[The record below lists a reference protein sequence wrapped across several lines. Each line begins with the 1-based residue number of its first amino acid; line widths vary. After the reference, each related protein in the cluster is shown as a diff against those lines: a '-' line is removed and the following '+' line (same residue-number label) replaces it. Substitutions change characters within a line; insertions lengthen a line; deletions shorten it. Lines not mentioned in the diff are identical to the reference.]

1 MKTIKLTTIEDC
13 VDLLEGGLWMG
24 TGGGG
29 SYDDGMVLLKGA
41 LDSGLSLEWVDVE
54 SIPDEVWTATI
65 GLHGTIAPISR
76 ETQGVIERMGLI
88 DNMGDMYIA
97 EAVKEL
103 GEYLGHEFGCLVP
116 AELGAEAIPEA
127 LVCGARLG
135 IPVVDGDYVGRAVP
149 EEMQSTYCL
158 YGKQS
163 NLFASVDKWGNV
175 VIVKNAVN
183 TQALERI
190 AKMIALAAFGYT
202 AVATTPLRALDLKK
216 ILVRG
221 TLTQC
226 QKIGR
231 ALRRARQSGDDPINA
246 ALKVVNGWQLFEG
259 KVIGV
264 ETEDRDGYLFGT
276 THIEGR
282 GDFVGQT
289 LDVWFKNENLVSWL
303 NGNPWI
309 CSPDLLTLAFK
320 ESGRGTYNADIKE
333 GDEVVAIGMKG
344 LDGFRSEM
352 GLRLAGPRH
361 FGFDIDY
368 VPIEELMAGR

>member
-1 MKTIKLTTIEDC
+1 MNKISIENLQDC

-29 SYDDGMVLLKGA
+29 SYDDGMTLLKGA
-41 LDSGLSLEWVDVE
+41 LESGLSLEWVDVE
-54 SIPDEVWTATI
+54 SIPDNVWTATI
-65 GLHGTIAPISR
+65 GVHGTIAPISR
-76 ETQGVIERMGLI
+76 ETQNEINRMGLF
-88 DNMGDMYIA
+88 DNMGDMFLA

-103 GEYLGHEFGCLVP
+103 GEYMGYEFGCLVP

-127 LVCGARLG
+127 LVCAARLG
-135 IPVVDGDYVGRAVP
+135 LPVVDGDYVGRAVP

-158 YGKQS
+158 YDKQS

-175 VIVKNAVN
+175 IVVKNAVN

-190 AKMIALAAFGYT
+190 AKMLALAAFGYT

-221 TLTQC
+221 TLTKC
-226 QKIGR
+226 LKIGR
-231 ALRRARQSGDDPINA
+231 ALRHARQSGDDPINA
-246 ALKVVNGWQLFEG
+246 VLEVVNGWQLFEG

-264 ETEDRDGYLFGT
+264 DTDDRDGYLFGT
-276 THIEGR
+276 THIKGR
-282 GDFVGQT
+282 GDFQEQT

-303 NGNPWI
+303 NGGHWI
-309 CSPDLLTLAFK
+309 CSPDLLTLVHK
-320 ESGRGTYNADIKE
+320 ETGRGTYNADIKE

-352 GLRLAGPRH
+352 GLGLAGPRH
-361 FGFDIDY
+361 FGFDIEY
-368 VPIEELMAGR
+368 TPIEELI

>member
-1 MKTIKLTTIEDC
+1 MNKMSIENLQDC

-29 SYDDGMVLLKGA
+29 SYDDGMTLLKGA
-41 LDSGLSLEWVDVE
+41 LESGLSLEWVDVE
-54 SIPDEVWTATI
+54 SIPDNVWTATI
-65 GLHGTIAPISR
+65 GVHGTIAPISR
-76 ETQGVIERMGLI
+76 ETQNEINRMGLI
-88 DNMGDMYIA
+88 DNMGDMFLA

-103 GEYLGHEFGCLVP
+103 GKYIGHEFGCLVP

-127 LVCGARLG
+127 LVCAARLG
-135 IPVVDGDYVGRAVP
+135 LPVVDGDYVGRAVP

-175 VIVKNAVN
+175 IVVKNAVN

-190 AKMIALAAFGYT
+190 AKMLALAAFGYT

-221 TLTQC
+221 TLTKC
-226 QKIGR
+226 LKIGR
-231 ALRRARQSGDDPINA
+231 ALRHARQSGYDPINA
-246 ALKVVNGWQLFEG
+246 VLEVINGWQLFEG
-259 KVIGV
+259 TVIGV
-264 ETEDRDGYLFGT
+264 ETDDRDGYLFGT
-276 THIEGR
+276 THIEGK
-282 GDFVGQT
+282 GDFLEQT

-303 NGNPWI
+303 NGSHWI
-309 CSPDLLTLAFK
+309 CSPDLLTLVHK

-352 GLRLAGPRH
+352 GLSLAGPRH
-361 FGFDIDY
+361 FGFDIEY
-368 VPIEELMAGR
+368 TPIEELIKTS

>member
-1 MKTIKLTTIEDC
+1 MNKMSIENLQDC

-29 SYDDGMVLLKGA
+29 SYDDGMTLLKGA
-41 LDSGLSLEWVDVE
+41 LESGLSLEWVDVE
-54 SIPDEVWTATI
+54 SIPDNVWTATI
-65 GLHGTIAPISR
+65 GVHGTIAPISR
-76 ETQGVIERMGLI
+76 ETQNEINRMGLI
-88 DNMGDMYIA
+88 DNMGDMFLA

-103 GEYLGHEFGCLVP
+103 GEYIGHEFGCLVP

-127 LVCGARLG
+127 LVCAARLG
-135 IPVVDGDYVGRAVP
+135 LPVVDGDYVGRAVP

-190 AKMIALAAFGYT
+190 AKMLALAAFGYT

-221 TLTQC
+221 TLTKC
-226 QKIGR
+226 LKIGR
-231 ALRRARQSGDDPINA
+231 ALRHARQSGYDPINA
-246 ALKVVNGWQLFEG
+246 VLEVINGWQLFEG
-259 KVIGV
+259 TVIGV
-264 ETEDRDGYLFGT
+264 ETDDRDGYLFGT
-276 THIEGR
+276 THIEGK
-282 GDFVGQT
+282 GDFLEQT

-303 NGNPWI
+303 NGSHWI
-309 CSPDLLTLAFK
+309 CSPDLLTLVHK

-333 GDEVVAIGMKG
+333 RDEVVAIGMKG
-344 LDGFRSEM
+344 LDSFRSEM
-352 GLRLAGPRH
+352 GLSLAGPRH
-361 FGFDIDY
+361 FGFDIEY
-368 VPIEELMAGR
+368 TPIEELIKTS

>member
-1 MKTIKLTTIEDC
+1 MNKMSIENLQDC

-29 SYDDGMVLLKGA
+29 SYDDGMTLLKGA
-41 LDSGLSLEWVDVE
+41 LESGLSLEWVDVE
-54 SIPDEVWTATI
+54 SIPDNVWTATI
-65 GLHGTIAPISR
+65 GVHGTIAPISR
-76 ETQGVIERMGLI
+76 ETQNEINRMGLI
-88 DNMGDMYIA
+88 DIMGDMFLA

-103 GEYLGHEFGCLVP
+103 GEYIGHEFGCLVP

-175 VIVKNAVN
+175 VVVKNAVN

-190 AKMIALAAFGYT
+190 AKMLALAAFGYT

-221 TLTQC
+221 TLTKC
-226 QKIGR
+226 LKIGR
-231 ALRRARQSGDDPINA
+231 ALRHARQSGDDPINA
-246 ALKVVNGWQLFEG
+246 VLEVVNGWQLFEG

-264 ETEDRDGYLFGT
+264 DTDDRDGYLFGT
-276 THIEGR
+276 THIKGR
-282 GDFVGQT
+282 GDFQEQT
-289 LDVWFKNENLVSWL
+289 LDVWIKNENLVSWL
-303 NGNPWI
+303 NGGHWI
-309 CSPDLLTLAFK
+309 CSPDLLTLVHK
-320 ESGRGTYNADIKE
+320 ETGRGTYNADIKE

-352 GLRLAGPRH
+352 GLSLAGPRH
-361 FGFDIDY
+361 FGFDIEY
-368 VPIEELMAGR
+368 TPIEELI